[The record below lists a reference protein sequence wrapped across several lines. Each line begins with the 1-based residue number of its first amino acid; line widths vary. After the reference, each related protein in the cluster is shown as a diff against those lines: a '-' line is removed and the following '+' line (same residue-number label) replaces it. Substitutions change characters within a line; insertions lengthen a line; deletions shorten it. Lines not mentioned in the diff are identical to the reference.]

1 MPRFGATGDPGTTMS
16 QAIDWKSRYRDF
28 LHESEAREYQ
38 LRAHTQ
44 SLRRLLLRLSELAAG
59 REPELDPL
67 LLDVAE
73 AARKDA
79 ATHAIDSLADS
90 LAAVAPTPGTASSAL
105 KQTRA
110 AFEVLLRGLSPS
122 PEAPPPAFAELLAA
136 LRETRSDTD
145 MAQLVLRLLDALRE
159 HLSKL
164 TGEPDAATTILEQ
177 VTARLDDVAGFLAGA
192 NEERRVSLDAAET
205 LRVKVLAEV
214 HDLSAQVRDANELDP
229 LKTLVGAHVEQISS
243 QVQDFRA
250 REEERLRDFSARND
264 AMRQRVVELEHQA
277 QRLRRD
283 LEEERQRAR
292 LDPLTGLANRA
303 AFEERLAEAV
313 ERNRRFGTQVSL
325 LLWDLDRFKNI
336 NDTCGHRAGDR
347 VLREVA
353 RCLKARLRTT
363 DFVARIGGEEFV
375 ALLVGTPGD
384 QALRVAEDLRRAV
397 EAMRLHFHG
406 TPVPVTASCGIAEL
420 VDGDSPISVFDR
432 ADAALYRAKD
442 AGRNS
447 CIGA

>member
-1 MPRFGATGDPGTTMS
+1 MS

-28 LHESEAREYQ
+28 LHESEAKEYQ
-38 LRAHTQ
+38 LRAHAQ
-44 SLRRLLLRLSELAAG
+44 SLRQLLLRLCELASG

-73 AARKDA
+73 AARQDA
-79 ATHAIDSLADS
+79 ATHALDSLADS
-90 LAAVAPTPGTASSAL
+90 LAAVAPAPGAASSPL

-110 AFEVLLRGLSPS
+110 ALETLLRGLSPS
-122 PEAPPPAFAELLAA
+122 PDEPLRPFAELLVA
-136 LRETRSDTD
+136 LREARSDAEV
-145 MAQLVLRLLDALRE
+145 AQLVLRLLDALRE
-159 HLSKL
+159 HHAQLG
-164 TGEPDAATTILEQ
+164 GEQGAATTILEQ
-177 VTARLDDVAGFLAGA
+177 VTSRLDDVAGFLAGA

-214 HDLSAQVRDANELDP
+214 DDLSAQVRDASELDP
-229 LKTLVGAHVEQISS
+229 LKALVGNHVQHISS

-250 REEERLRDFSARND
+250 KEEERLLEFTARND

-325 LLWDLDRFKNI
+325 LLWDLDRFKAI

-353 RCLKARLRTT
+353 RCMKARLRTT

-384 QALRVAEDLRRAV
+384 QALRVADDLRRGV
-397 EAMRLHFHG
+397 EALRLHFHG

-442 AGRNS
+442 AGRNT
-447 CIGA
+447 CVGT

>member
-1 MPRFGATGDPGTTMS
+1 MS

-28 LHESEAREYQ
+28 LHESEAKEHQ
-38 LRAHTQ
+38 QRAHAQ
-44 SLRRLLLRLSELAAG
+44 SLRRLLLRLCELASG

-73 AARKDA
+73 AARNDA
-79 ATHAIDSLADS
+79 GTHALDSLADS
-90 LAAVAPTPGTASSAL
+90 LGAVAPAPGDPPSAL
-105 KQTRA
+105 RQTRDA
-110 AFEVLLRGLSPS
+110 LEVLVRGLSPVNGG
-122 PEAPPPAFAELLAA
+122 PHPQVPELLGA
-136 LRETRSDTD
+136 LKSTRNDRD
-145 MAQLVLRLLDALRE
+145 LGQLVLRVLDVVRDQAAQPKQE
-159 HLSKL
+159 QH
-164 TGEPDAATTILEQ
+164 DATAILEQ

-192 NEERRVSLDAAET
+192 SEERRVSLDAAET

-214 HDLSAQVRDANELDP
+214 SDLSAQVRDANELDP
-229 LKTLVGAHVEQISS
+229 VKSLVGAHVEQISS
-243 QVQDFRA
+243 QVQDFQA
-250 REEERLRDFSARND
+250 REAERLRDFTERND
-264 AMRQRVVELEHQA
+264 AMRQRVIDLERQA

-325 LLWDLDRFKNI
+325 LLWDLDRFKAI

-353 RCLKARLRTT
+353 RCLKTRLRTT

-375 ALLVGTPGD
+375 ALLVGTPGE
-384 QALRVAEDLRRAV
+384 QALRVAEDLRKGV
-397 EAMRLHFHG
+397 EALRLHFHG

-432 ADAALYRAKD
+432 ADAALYRAKG
-442 AGRNS
+442 AGRNA
-447 CIGA
+447 CIGG